1 MTRQTKKYINHG
13 VSFLPLYK
21 LLLLRMLGSCPAFS
35 RCPPTVCCFLLCLQ
49 FVHLQIWL
57 LSVFIHTSIRTP
69 HPSLSQPTSQSVSQS
84 PIYSP
89 ICMHIH
95 ACRLFGRWE
104 EATQAAKALFDQRQT
119 RTVARGA
126 LAVTPPPTTMRTCMD
141 IYPHTRRRRK
151 HR

>member
-1 MTRQTKKYINHG
+1 MASPSSLCTNYFFCVCWGHVLLFHAVRRLFAA
-13 VSFLPLYK
+13 SF
-21 LLLLRMLGSCPAFS
+21 F
-35 RCPPTVCCFLLCLQ
+35 VCN
-49 FVHLQIWL
+49 VHLQIWL